1 MANKK
6 ESDRKRELL
15 VNAIKRFERLE
26 SLDSHNRD
34 TAKKDLRF
42 TYNIDE
48 GQWPSSV
55 REDREKDDRP
65 CLTSNK
71 LRKFA
76 SQVANRERDQ
86 RFAGN
91 VRPVDDK
98 GDINTAQIY
107 SGLIRQIEYASRAD
121 KIYTTAGEHAVAG
134 SFGYWRITAEELDNS
149 FEQELFI
156 REIKNQFAVQLDPDG
171 MYGFIREKLTS
182 DEFKFKYPD
191 ATEEAFSGSVTP
203 TESTWRDGDHVYI
216 SEYFYKE
223 RVKTI
228 IVEALNNLTQE
239 VKIFELDD
247 KAAEESLIADEQ
259 WTILRKKTP
268 KMFKVK
274 WAKITQSQV
283 LEEGDWAGKDIP
295 IVEVEGDWINY
306 DGTVYK
312 RSLIVD
318 GKDDQRMFNYWLTY
332 MTEFVALSV
341 KAPYLVTMGMIKGLG
356 KFWDVAHKKMQPY
369 LPFKPHGNLTPRR
382 EPPPQ
387 VPTGGAAMLQVTQ
400 SNIQDSIGM
409 YDSSF
414 GEKSNERT
422 GVAIQQRA
430 QRSDFGTFHFQDNF
444 RQAVLTSTRM
454 LIDLIPKIYDTA
466 RIVRILGEESV
477 GGGQQDSLVPIN
489 HVVLNEATGERE
501 ILNDVS
507 VGKYDV
513 IEDVKI
519 MSTRRQE
526 ALQGM
531 MALANGNPQLSMIL
545 APRIAE
551 MQDWPNAQK
560 VEETINEFLPAMLG
574 IDKQQPPEGGP
585 A

>member
-1 MANKK
+1 MAKK
-6 ESDRKRELL
+6 KDHELL
-15 VNAIKRFERLE
+15 VTAIERFERLE
-26 SLDSHNRD
+26 SRDSHNIEA
-34 TAKKDLRF
+34 AKKDLRF

-48 GQWPSSV
+48 GQWPDAI
-55 REDREKDDRP
+55 REDRARDDRP

-71 LRKFA
+71 LRKFV

-98 GDINTAQIY
+98 GDKVIADIY
-107 SGLIRQIEYASRAD
+107 SGLIRQIEHASRAD
-121 KIYTTAGEHAVAG
+121 RIYTYAGEHAVAG
-134 SFGYWRITAEELDNS
+134 GFGYWRITAEELDDS

-156 REIKNQFAVQLDPDG
+156 REIKNQFSVQLDPDG
-171 MYGFIREKLTS
+171 LYGFIREKVTK
-182 DEFKFKYPD
+182 DEFKRRYPK
-191 ATEEAFSGSVTP
+191 ATEEDFSGSVTP
-203 TESTWRDGDHVYI
+203 TESTWYDGEYVYI

-223 RVKTI
+223 RVKTL
-228 IVEALNNLTQE
+228 IVEAVNNLTQSVE
-239 VKIFELDD
+239 VKEISGDIT
-247 KAAEESLIADEQ
+247 EESLTANGQ
-259 WTILRKKTP
+259 WTILRRKTP
-268 KMFKVK
+268 KAYKVK

-283 LEEGDWAGKDIP
+283 LEEGEWAGKDIP
-295 IVEVEGDWINY
+295 IIEVEGDWVNY

-312 RSLIVD
+312 RSLITD

-369 LPFKPHGNLTPRR
+369 LPFKPQGNLTPRR

-387 VPTGGAAMLQVTQ
+387 VPTGGAAMLQLTQ
-400 SNIQDSIGM
+400 NNIQDSIGM

-422 GVAIQQRA
+422 GIAIQQRA

-454 LIDLIPKIYDTA
+454 LIDLIPKIYDTP
-466 RIVRILGEESV
+466 RVVRILGEETI
-477 GGGQQDSLVPIN
+477 GGGQQDGLAQIN
-489 HVVLNEATGERE
+489 STVLDGATGETV
-501 ILNDVS
+501 IVNDLS

-513 IEDVKI
+513 VEDVKI

-526 ALQGM
+526 SLQGM
-531 MALANGNPQLSMIL
+531 MALSNGNPQLSMVL

-551 MQDWPNAQK
+551 MQDWPNAKK
-560 VEETINEFLPAMLG
+560 VEEDIKEILPAMLG
-574 IDKQQPPEGGP
+574 INQPPEAGQQPPE